1 MYNSHKRSEEETSGR
16 WRDNINNITKQ
27 IDVSFPLHGFLPKQL
42 EVMKACDTHSAVLYS
57 GAFRAGKTM
66 LLVHVAIKTCLEN
79 PKCRGL
85 IGAMT
90 FSSLNNVVFRL
101 FEDELAKYQDKIN
114 SAGINLQLAKR
125 ILHSQATMQ
134 VEFYNG
140 SLLYFRA
147 CDEERKLAGYT
158 LDFFGLDEPVDM
170 DETIFNQLMGRIS
183 GTGNLKNRFGL
194 LTTNPA
200 NQTHWIYKTFYESGD
215 EGYKHVDTTT
225 YDNILL
231 PDYDKYIKRLEATW
245 DEDWVRRY
253 LNGTWGTFEG
263 AIYKEFNPE
272 MHVGDF
278 KDIPTEYHIAGV
290 DWGLRNP
297 FAVIIAGVTND
308 KRIIVKEEL
317 YGNNLSTHEL
327 SKRLVELHKKY
338 YFKKIYCDPTAA
350 DLILQGYNRGL
361 PIGEKRNGVVYSYA
375 DNDVNSGIARLKSLF
390 KNDIILMDSH
400 CLNLKRELLAYRY
413 DADKE
418 KPIKKDDHCADAIR
432 YLTSEFNPLE
442 DEGIFEYVLHK
453 IRKWS

>member
-1 MYNSHKRSEEETSGR
+1 MDGGHFIHISKE
-16 WRDNINNITKQ
+16 INV
-27 IDVSFPLHGFLPKQL
+27 DFPLRGFLPKQQ
-42 EVMKACDTHSAVLYS
+42 EVMKACEQYNAVLYS
-57 GAFRAGKTM
+57 GTFRAGKTM

-90 FSSLNNVVFRL
+90 FSSLNNVVFQL
-101 FEDELAKYQDKIN
+101 FEDELEKYQEKLN
-114 SAGINLQLAKR
+114 KAGVNLQLATR
-125 ILHSQATMQ
+125 ILRSQSKMQ

-140 SLLYFRA
+140 SILYFRA

-170 DETIFNQLMGRIS
+170 DESIFNQLMGRIS

-215 EGYKHVDTTT
+215 EGYTHIDTTT

-231 PDYDKYIKRLEATW
+231 PDYDKYIKRLETTW

-272 MHVGDF
+272 IHVGEF
-278 KDIPTEYHIAGV
+278 KDIPTDYHIAGV

-297 FAVIIAGVTND
+297 YAVIEAGITSD
-308 KRIIVKEEL
+308 KRLIVKKEL
-317 YGNNLSTHEL
+317 YGNNLSTGEL
-327 SKRLVELHKKY
+327 AKKLVQRHKERH
-338 YFKKIYCDPTAA
+338 FKKIYVDPSAA
-350 DLILQGYNRGL
+350 DLILQGYNLGL
-361 PIGEKRNGVVYSYA
+361 PIGEKRKAGIYSYA
-375 DNDVNSGIARLKSLF
+375 DNDVNSGIARMRSLF
-390 KNDIILMDSH
+390 KNNIILIDTSCVM
-400 CLNLKRELLAYRY
+400 LRKQLLGYRFEHGK
-413 DADKE
+413 DKPVNKE
-418 KPIKKDDHCADAIR
+418 NHTCDAIR
-432 YLTSEFNPLE
+432 YLTTDFNPYE
-442 DEGIFEYVLHK
+442 DNGIFEYVLHK
-453 IRKWS
+453 ISKWG